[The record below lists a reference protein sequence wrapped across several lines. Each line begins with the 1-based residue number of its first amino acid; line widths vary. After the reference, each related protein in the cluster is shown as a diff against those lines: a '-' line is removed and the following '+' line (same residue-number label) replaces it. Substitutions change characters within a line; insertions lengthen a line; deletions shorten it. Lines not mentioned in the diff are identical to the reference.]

1 MTWSHGI
8 ILRAVA
14 ILACA
19 AVPPTRSF
27 TLRHSYASHASLNRL
42 VGQNNVPGNVRRTI
56 SHLRSVEVTPFAG
69 DEIEQ
74 MSATSLQ
81 TRALGSQE
89 LLMLPRQY
97 KPGLERGDN
106 PFPQM
111 SHVSTM
117 ILSSTPS
124 VEVLSQAIDEA
135 MASHPLLRC
144 YVQGDGEPSKRI
156 DLFQMVRE
164 GDPNPCTFVC
174 PPIDKSP
181 LFSSQDVLT
190 VIDVKGKNRDA
201 LDISWKEQF
210 STNLDSGSDWCDVER
225 GPLWKVELHRLVDGG
240 KDAPCALMFTFN
252 HAISDQSSA
261 NLLMEHIV
269 KNMADIE
276 QNGYISK
283 KAAINSIPSSMED
296 SVLGVNRSF
305 SKVKTQD
312 FSLDTVSYVAKKA
325 AEGFS
330 SPVILPDDQQDKD
343 DGNGILGALTIITGN
358 VPGGESIEERKSTV
372 QFRSLSTETT
382 NALVE
387 KSREKGVTMSNVLS
401 AAIALTASDF
411 IDGGKKK
418 VDSARNYKVLQSLD
432 MRRFGAVG
440 LDTCE
445 SVSCMAGSHDLM
457 LGPISDGSGKRVR
470 TSSKEKQE
478 QMFWSLAK
486 ESRKQ
491 TNGFIESGGPQQA
504 TRVFDF
510 AMTISDMNNLVSLSA
525 KSNESK
531 GRAYSAG
538 IVNAGVFE
546 RQNAVRREG
555 EEKREKMVTKHG
567 KYNLEEIYFATSHAR
582 SGCLYQA
589 SCMTM
594 NDRLHCTFHPA
605 MPIVSEATNS
615 EVADSFVELLEV
627 IAGTK
632 IIQSDAADSSSLAE
646 SSFSLLKKIPVA
658 AASLYGIYG
667 IVSHAGAWG
676 NFFHA
681 VLEMKETVSNPTDFW
696 AALNF
701 WIFFAVGH
709 PLLQPILWISDV
721 LHGTPG
727 PKVAD
732 LVPILFLLGNAV
744 VIAAVSASKEI
755 RSGLNIFALSA
766 FLSYVGAGLDG
777 KAGLGDFNLALDDS
791 YQGTTVKGCPTYDQ
805 VRQRSMDNFDLEK
818 YQGLW
823 YEHKF
828 HDWTQFKEVYD
839 TTLDI
844 KLTEDGKGW
853 IDDFAVKGPAPDAAP
868 LSWDKSPVANGAH
881 YFLFGRVDENDPPGV
896 LRESGFGVEFPNY
909 IVDIKKDPATGEYME
924 AIQFQCL
931 ERGGVRVFEGINFM
945 SRNPTMSDTE
955 INEMHQRAKMAGMYP
970 YGASPE
976 QMHTVGRK
984 PPGEIDNSWQAMWR
998 AIGVDK
1004 LLELLTKSIEDGGR

>member
-1 MTWSHGI
+1 MASSGSI
-8 ILRAVA
+8 IVRAVV

-19 AVPPTRSF
+19 AVPSTRSF
-27 TLRHSYASHASLNRL
+27 TPFHTYTSHASTRKNLSDQSNVFGNFRTTVSQLN
-42 VGQNNVPGNVRRTI
+42 
-56 SHLRSVEVTPFAG
+56 SVEVTPFA
-69 DEIEQ
+69 DETMQI
-74 MSATSLQ
+74 STKSLQ
-81 TRALGSQE
+81 TRTLGSQE

-97 KPGLERGDN
+97 KPGLEKGDK

-111 SHVSTM
+111 SHVSTV

-164 GDPNPCTFVC
+164 GNPNPCTFVC
-174 PPIDKSP
+174 PPIEESSC
-181 LFSSQDVLT
+181 FSSRDVLS
-190 VIDVKGKNRDA
+190 VIDVKGNNRDV
-201 LDISWKEQF
+201 LDSSWKDKF
-210 STNLDSGSDWCDVER
+210 SMNLDSGSDWCNVEQ
-225 GPLWKVELHRLVDGG
+225 GPLWKVELHRLADGG
-240 KDAPCALMFTFN
+240 KDSPCALMFTFN

-276 QNGYISK
+276 QNGYISN
-283 KAAINSIPSSMED
+283 KAILNKIPSSMED
-296 SVLGVNRSF
+296 SVLGVNRNF
-305 SKVKTQD
+305 ANVETQD
-312 FSLDTVSYVAKKA
+312 FSLDTVTYVAGKA
-325 AEGFS
+325 AEGFY
-330 SPVILPDDQQDKD
+330 SPVILPDDQQSKD
-343 DGNGILGALTIITGN
+343 DGNGMLGALTIITGN
-358 VPGGESIEERKSTV
+358 VPGGESLEERKSTV
-372 QFRSLSTETT
+372 QFRSLCKETT
-382 NALVE
+382 YALVE
-387 KSREKGVTMSNVLS
+387 KCRERGLTMSNVLS

-418 VDSARNYKVLQSLD
+418 GDISRNYKVLQSLD
-432 MRRFGAVG
+432 MRRFGAA
-440 LDTCE
+440 LDKCE

-457 LGPISDGSGKRVR
+457 LGPIPDRSGKRVKVG
-470 TSSKEKQE
+470 SGEMQE
-478 QMFWSLAK
+478 NIFWSLAR

-491 TNGFIESGGPQQA
+491 TNKFIESGGPQQA

-546 RQNAVRREG
+546 KQNAVRREG
-555 EEKREKMVTKHG
+555 KENREKMVTKHG
-567 KYNLEEIYFATSHAR
+567 RYILEEIYFATSHAR

-589 SCMTM
+589 SCMTI

-605 MPIVSEATNS
+605 MPIVNEVTNS
-615 EVADSFVELLEV
+615 DFADSFVDLLEV

-632 IIQSDAADSSSLAE
+632 VVKSEDYVDRDSLVE
-646 SSFSLLKKIPVA
+646 STLSLLRKAPVV

-667 IVSHAGAWG
+667 ISSHAGAWS
-676 NFFHA
+676 NFFHS
-681 VLEMKETVSNPTDFW
+681 VFEMKEAVSNPADFW

-709 PLLQPILWISDV
+709 PLLRPILWISDV

-732 LVPILFLLGNAV
+732 LVPVLFLIGNAV
-744 VIAAVSASKEI
+744 VIAAVTASKEI
-755 RSGLNIFALSA
+755 RNGLNIFALAA

-791 YQGTTVKGCPTYDQ
+791 YAGKAVKGCPTYDQ
-805 VRQRSMDNFDLEK
+805 VRQKSMDNFDLTK

-844 KLTEDGKGW
+844 KVCELKN
-853 IDDFAVKGPAPDAAP
+853 P
-868 LSWDKSPVANGAH
+868 S
-881 YFLFGRVDENDPPGV
+881 
-896 LRESGFGVEFPNY
+896 
-909 IVDIKKDPATGEYME
+909 
-924 AIQFQCL
+924 
-931 ERGGVRVFEGINFM
+931 INFFF
-945 SRNPTMSDTE
+945 
-955 INEMHQRAKMAGMYP
+955 
-970 YGASPE
+970 
-976 QMHTVGRK
+976 
-984 PPGEIDNSWQAMWR
+984 
-998 AIGVDK
+998 
-1004 LLELLTKSIEDGGR
+1004 